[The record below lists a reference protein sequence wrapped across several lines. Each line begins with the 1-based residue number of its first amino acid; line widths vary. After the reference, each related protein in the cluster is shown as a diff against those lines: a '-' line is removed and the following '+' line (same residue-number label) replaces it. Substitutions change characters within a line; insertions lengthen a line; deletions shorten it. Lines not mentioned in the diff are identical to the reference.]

1 MWLTCPLGAEARALR
16 AVGAVYFRLEQYWIS
31 PFVRTPQ
38 PNDGNYTRLPSI
50 FELAQVYLGDQR
62 GKWIRSYR
70 PGNIPEV
77 ERKTLTHSSSKAFIN
92 PVTQDNC
99 CFYAY
104 DI

>member
-1 MWLTCPLGAEARALR
+1 M
-16 AVGAVYFRLEQYWIS
+16 
-31 PFVRTPQ
+31 RTPQ

-70 PGNIPEV
+70 SGNIPEV

-92 PVTQDNC
+92 PPKTTAASMPMTFNLFGADC
-99 CFYAY
+99 CCLTLL
-104 DI
+104 